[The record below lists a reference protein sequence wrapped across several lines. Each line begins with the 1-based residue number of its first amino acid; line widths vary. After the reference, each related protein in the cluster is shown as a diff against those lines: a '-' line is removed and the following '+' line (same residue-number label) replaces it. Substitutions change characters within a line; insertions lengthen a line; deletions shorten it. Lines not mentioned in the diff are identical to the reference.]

1 MVIVMDLSTN
11 YLGFKLSNPI
21 IVGSCGYTFS
31 VKDIKNLVEN
41 GASAIVLKS
50 IFEEEI
56 VWEMETNLAQMQ
68 RPMTIY
74 PEMYDYFDLDTIEDS
89 VTKYLNLITEA
100 KKEVDVP
107 IIASVNCVSAHE
119 WVPFARRIESAGAD
133 ALELNI
139 FIMPSDLNK
148 TSQENEQTYFDI
160 INAVLSEVKIPVAV
174 KLSYYFTNLAA
185 MIKKISETG
194 VKGIVLFNRF
204 FEPDFDLDSLTVVP
218 TNVLSNPSDLGKSL
232 RWIAIMSERVSC
244 DLCASTG
251 VHDGK
256 AAIKQILAGAKAVQ
270 IASVLYKKGPKVIKE
285 MIDEMKQW
293 MEEKGFSTIDD
304 FRGRMSQS
312 RSLNP
317 AVYERAQFMHYFSE
331 KF

>member
-1 MVIVMDLSTN
+1 
-11 YLGFKLSNPI
+11 
-21 IVGSCGYTFS
+21 
-31 VKDIKNLVEN
+31 
-41 GASAIVLKS
+41 
-50 IFEEEI
+50 
-56 VWEMETNLAQMQ
+56 
-68 RPMTIY
+68 
-74 PEMYDYFDLDTIEDS
+74 
-89 VTKYLNLITEA
+89 
-100 KKEVDVP
+100 
-107 IIASVNCVSAHE
+107 VN
-119 WVPFARRIESAGAD
+119 
-133 ALELNI
+133 
-139 FIMPSDLNK
+139 
-148 TSQENEQTYFDI
+148 
-160 INAVLSEVKIPVAV
+160 IPVAV

-285 MIDEMKQW
+285 MLDEMKQW

>member
-1 MVIVMDLSTN
+1 VKMDLRTN
-11 YLGFKLSNPI
+11 YLGFTLQNPI
-21 IVGSCGYTFS
+21 IVGSCGYTYS
-31 VKDIKNLVEN
+31 VKDVKSLVEN
-41 GASAIVLKS
+41 GAAAIVLKS

-56 VWEMETNLAQMQ
+56 LWEMESNLAQMQ

-74 PEMYDYFDLDTIEDS
+74 PEIYDFFDLETIEDS
-89 VTKYLNLITEA
+89 VTKYLNLISEC

-107 IIASVNCVSAHE
+107 IIASVNCISSHE
-119 WVPFARRIESAGAD
+119 WVSFARRIEEAGAD

-139 FIMPSDLNK
+139 FIMPSDLNR
-148 TSQENEQTYFDI
+148 TSQENEKMYFEI
-160 INAVLSEVKIPVAV
+160 IDSVLSVAKIPVAV
-174 KLSYYFTNLAA
+174 KLSYYFTNLAS
-185 MIKKISETG
+185 MIKQISERG

-204 FEPDFDLDSLTVVP
+204 FEPDFDLDTFTVVP
-218 TNVLSNPSDLGKSL
+218 TNVLSSPSDLGKSL
-232 RWIAIMSERVSC
+232 RWIAIMSERVNC

-256 AAIKQILAGAKAVQ
+256 AVIKQILAGAKAVQ
-270 IASVLYKKGPKVIKE
+270 IASAIYRKGPKVIGE
-285 MIDEMKQW
+285 MLEEIKNW
-293 MEEKGFSTIDD
+293 MNEKGFNSLDD

-317 AVYERAQFMHYFSE
+317 AAYERAQFMHYFSE

>member
-1 MVIVMDLSTN
+1 MDLTTT

-21 IVGSCGYTFS
+21 IVGSCGYTYS
-31 VKDIKNLVEN
+31 VKDIKMLVDS

-56 VWEMETNLAQMQ
+56 LWEMESNLAQMQ
-68 RPMTIY
+68 RPMTVY
-74 PEMYDYFDLDTIEDS
+74 PEIYDFYDLETIEDS
-89 VTKYLNLITEA
+89 VTKYLHLISEA
-100 KKEVDVP
+100 KKEVSVP

-119 WVPFARRIESAGAD
+119 WVPFAQRIENAGAD

-148 TSQENEQTYFDI
+148 TSQVNEQTYFEI
-160 INAVLSEVKIPVAV
+160 INSVLAKVQIPVAV
-174 KLSYYFTNLAA
+174 KLSYYFSNLAE
-185 MIKKISETG
+185 MIRKISETG

-204 FEPDFDLDSLTVVP
+204 FEPDFDLESLTVVP
-218 TNVLSNPSDLGKSL
+218 TNVLSSPSDLGKSL
-232 RWIAIMSERVSC
+232 RWIAIMSERVNC

-256 AAIKQILAGAKAVQ
+256 AVIKQILAGAKAVQ
-270 IASVLYKKGPKVIKE
+270 IASILYRKGPKVITD
-285 MIDEMKQW
+285 MLDEMRNW
-293 MEEKGFSTIDD
+293 MQEKEFNSLDE
-304 FRGRMSQS
+304 FRGRLSQS

-317 AVYERAQFMHYFSE
+317 AAYERAQFMRYFSE

>member
-1 MVIVMDLSTN
+1 MDLRTS
-11 YLGFKLSNPI
+11 YLGFTLQNPI
-21 IVGSCGYTFS
+21 IVGSCGYTYS
-31 VKDIKNLVEN
+31 VKDVKSLVEN
-41 GASAIVLKS
+41 GAAAIVLKS

-56 VWEMETNLAQMQ
+56 LWEMESNLAQMQ

-74 PEMYDYFDLDTIEDS
+74 PEIYDFFDLETIEDS
-89 VTKYLNLITEA
+89 VTKYLNLISEC

-107 IIASVNCVSAHE
+107 IIASVNCISSHE
-119 WVPFARRIESAGAD
+119 WVSFARRIEEAGAD

-139 FIMPSDLNK
+139 FIMPSDLNR
-148 TSQENEQTYFDI
+148 TSQENEKMYFEI
-160 INAVLSEVKIPVAV
+160 IDSVLSVTKIPVAV
-174 KLSYYFTNLAA
+174 KLSYYFTNLAS
-185 MIKKISETG
+185 MIKQISERG

-204 FEPDFDLDSLTVVP
+204 FEPDFDLDTFTVVP
-218 TNVLSNPSDLGKSL
+218 TNVLSSPSDLGKSL
-232 RWIAIMSERVSC
+232 RWIAIMSERVNC

-256 AAIKQILAGAKAVQ
+256 SVIKQILAGAKAVQ
-270 IASVLYKKGPKVIKE
+270 IASAIYRKGPKVIGE
-285 MIDEMKQW
+285 MLEEIKNW
-293 MEEKGFSTIDD
+293 MNEKGFNSLDD

-317 AVYERAQFMHYFSE
+317 AAYERAQFMHYFSE